1 MSVIPTTFEGIFK
14 IKDKDRES
22 LATRSLIE
30 GQNVYGEK
38 VFDIDGDSYRLWS
51 IRRSK
56 LAAAIKNGLHEL
68 PIQLGSRVL
77 YLGAAS
83 GTTVSHISD
92 IVGENGIVYAVEFS
106 PVSARD
112 LVFLAESR
120 SNIIPIVDD
129 ARHPTNYTSIVTG
142 PIDVVYQDVAQP
154 DQARILFDNVRT
166 FCSLGA
172 WAMIAI
178 KARSIDSV
186 SETKQVFDREVGILQ
201 ELGLDVVERVNL
213 TPYERDHEMVV
224 LRATEDL

>member
-1 MSVIPTTFEGIFK
+1 MSVLPTSFGGVFK

-22 LATRSLIE
+22 LATRSLVKN
-30 GQNVYGEK
+30 QSVYGEK
-38 VFDIDGDSYRLWS
+38 VFDIEDYSYRLWS
-51 IRRSK
+51 TRRSK
-56 LAAAIKNGLHEL
+56 LAAAIKKGLHEL
-68 PIQLGSRVL
+68 PIQLGSHVL

-92 IVGENGIVYAVEFS
+92 IVGEEGVVYAVEFS
-106 PVSARD
+106 PISARD

-129 ARHPTNYTSIVTG
+129 ARRPTNYTSIVTG
-142 PIDVVYQDVAQP
+142 SIDVVYQDVAQP
-154 DQARILFDNVRT
+154 DQARILFDNIRT

-186 SETKQVFDREVGILQ
+186 SETRQVFDREVGSLQ
-201 ELGLDVVERVNL
+201 ESGLDVIERVNL
-213 TPYERDHEMVV
+213 TPYERDHEMVL
-224 LRATEDL
+224 LRVTEDL